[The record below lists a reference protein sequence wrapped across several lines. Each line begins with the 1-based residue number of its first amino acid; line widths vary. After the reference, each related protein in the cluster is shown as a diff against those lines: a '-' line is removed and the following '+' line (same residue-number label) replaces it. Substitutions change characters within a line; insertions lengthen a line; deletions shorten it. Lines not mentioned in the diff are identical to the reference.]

1 VSRPDAP
8 DLARTE
14 RLLSELIRAPAGVQ
28 ATLGRPGSA
37 SLAEQLQRTVAG
49 DETRPPQGRLE
60 VYANAYF
67 YRILDCLK
75 DDYAALAAVLG
86 EDYFHDT
93 VVAYLLGCPSRH
105 PSIRYVGDRMAQF
118 VAEDERLAPVRERF
132 PFAADLARLEWALQD
147 AFDAPDAVAMTV
159 EDVARLA
166 PEDWAGLPLRP
177 DASVQL
183 LELAWP
189 MASLRKAFE
198 REETMPEP
206 SAVKSDPET
215 VLVFRRSESV
225 SYRLVD
231 TDEADALRAVLHG
244 TQFGR
249 VCEIAALHVGEDE
262 APGTAA
268 RWLARWLADQC
279 IRKS

>member
-28 ATLGRPGSA
+28 ATLARPGQIA
-37 SLAEQLQRTVAG
+37 LATQLQEAVAG
-49 DETRPPQGRLE
+49 DAERPPQNRLE

-75 DDYAALAAVLG
+75 EDYAALAAVLG
-86 EDYFHDT
+86 EDFFHDT
-93 VVAYLLGCPSRH
+93 VVAYLLACPPRH

-118 VAEDERLAPVRERF
+118 LAEDERLAPVRERF

-147 AFDAPDAVAMTV
+147 AFDAPDALAMAI

-166 PEDWAGLPLRP
+166 PEDWAGLLLRP
-177 DASVQL
+177 DASVRL

-189 MASLRKAFE
+189 VATLRKAFE
-198 REETMPEP
+198 RDETVPEAT
-206 SAVKSDPET
+206 SVKADPET

-231 TDEADALRAVLHG
+231 ADEADALRAVLHG
-244 TQFGR
+244 TQFGH